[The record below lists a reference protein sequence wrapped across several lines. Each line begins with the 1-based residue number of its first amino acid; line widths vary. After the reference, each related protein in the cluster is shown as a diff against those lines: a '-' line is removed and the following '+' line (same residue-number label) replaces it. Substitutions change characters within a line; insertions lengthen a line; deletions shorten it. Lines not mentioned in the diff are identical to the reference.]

1 MNKSYFWGRFFIIWM
16 NGKHCGASAEECV
29 LKSTVRRK
37 IYIFIWQLT
46 MYFGKVQIC
55 QMSRLSSP
63 QYWRKSETSDAK
75 DVITIALD
83 ILGPVEPLL
92 TTTLAIHWSIDRMTD
107 RQSKG
112 WFPYIWPWDLKFL
125 SKKICT
131 LKRKILSINHW

>member
-1 MNKSYFWGRFFIIWM
+1 MGLISSCAFCFQIYSWWDTAKTGCYLRVSARWI
-16 NGKHCGASAEECV
+16 NG
-29 LKSTVRRK
+29 
-37 IYIFIWQLT
+37 YIFIWQMT

-63 QYWRKSETSDAK
+63 QYWRKSETADIK
-75 DVITIALD
+75 EVITIALD